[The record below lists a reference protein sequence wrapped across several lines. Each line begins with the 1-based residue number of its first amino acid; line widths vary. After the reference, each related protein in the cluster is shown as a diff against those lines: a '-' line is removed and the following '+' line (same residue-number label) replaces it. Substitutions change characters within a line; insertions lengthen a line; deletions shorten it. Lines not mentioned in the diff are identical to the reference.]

1 MRSCVSSFKG
11 EYLQKLFGED
21 MYRELVLLDSE
32 EGGTSRHGAKRT
44 ADDEVTEE
52 GEAKR
57 LKT

>member
-1 MRSCVSSFKG
+1 MFS
-11 EYLQKLFGED
+11 LLANAIHGED

-32 EGGTSRHGAKRT
+32 EGETSQGGAKRT

-57 LKT
+57 LTT